1 MSLMKNGGSWMKFK
15 NRIIGNRGENVAKK
29 YLLNQGYNILDKNYT
44 CNIGEIDIIAEK
56 EGLIVFIEVKS
67 RNSLNFGYP
76 YEAVDRKKQIKLI
89 KVAQNYINYKR
100 IRNTQFR
107 FDIIEVYLK
116 QSNRVNHIKDAFWA

>member
-1 MSLMKNGGSWMKFK
+1 MKFK
-15 NRIIGNRGENVAKK
+15 NKITGNRGENVAKN
-29 YLLNQGYNILDKNYT
+29 YLVNHGYNILDKNYT
-44 CNIGEIDIIAEK
+44 CNVGEIDIIAEK

-76 YEAVDRKKQIKLI
+76 YEAVDKKKQSKLI
-89 KVAQNYINYKR
+89 KVAQNYINYKS